1 VLGVVAALAFAST
14 ATAAAPFTPAKQHL
28 TESRATAIFVAHDK
42 VADWLDRYPKQ
53 RRSTSASFESDTTKC
68 GVGAKG
74 GCWDVGVFDS
84 KAGQI
89 AKGKVDDVT
98 GRVTEAWTGPQ
109 VAWSMARGSEG
120 AFGGRRINSLRYWL
134 PFCAIFFLG
143 LADLRRLFSLRNL
156 DLLVLLSFSISLF
169 FFNRGDIFTSV
180 PLVYPPLVYLLA
192 RCMWIGIRGRPARGA
207 PVWPAWVLLGLAVFL
222 GGFKIG
228 LNYRGGSNVIDVGY
242 AGVIGAQ
249 RIAAGVM
256 PYGNFPKED
265 DLKACGPADAAGEI
279 RDRIQSNGRC
289 ESANPL
295 GDTYGPV
302 AYEAYLPGYGLFGWS
317 GKWDT
322 LPAVKFTSVL
332 FDFLC
337 LLGIALVGLRY
348 GGPLLGGALALA
360 WSAYPFTTYVLMS
373 NTNDAIVPVFLIWG
387 FLFAS
392 WSWARGAFAAL
403 SGWTK
408 FATLVVAPMWLTYPG
423 PVRRPSRLA
432 AFAGGFLVAT
442 AAAFSILLLDAHPIH
457 AAQTF
462 YDRTLKTQITRG
474 SPFSLWD
481 WAQYHA
487 RGLPNL
493 HVVQWLLE
501 GFLVVGAVAAAFFPS
516 RKSPLQLAALT
527 GALLIGFE
535 LVLTHW
541 FYLYIP
547 WFFPFVAFALLAHG
561 RESAP

>member
-1 VLGVVAALAFAST
+1 
-14 ATAAAPFTPAKQHL
+14 
-28 TESRATAIFVAHDK
+28 
-42 VADWLDRYPKQ
+42 
-53 RRSTSASFESDTTKC
+53 
-68 GVGAKG
+68 
-74 GCWDVGVFDS
+74 VFD
-84 KAGQI
+84 KQAGEI

-98 GRVTEAWTGPQ
+98 RRVTEAWTGPQ
-109 VAWSMARGSEG
+109 VAWTMARGNDG
-120 AFGGRRINSLRYWL
+120 AFGGTRINSFRYWL
-134 PFCAIFFLG
+134 PLCAIFFLG
-143 LADLRRLFSLRNL
+143 LADLRRLLSLRNL
-156 DLLVLLSFSISLF
+156 DLLVLLSFSVSLF

-180 PLVYPPLVYLLA
+180 PLVYPPLVYLLL
-192 RCMWIGIRGRPARGA
+192 RCVWIGVRGRPNRGG
-207 PVWPAWVLLGLAVFL
+207 PVWPAWVLIGLAVFL

-228 LNYRGGSNVIDVGY
+228 LNYQGGSNVIDVGY

-249 RIAAGVM
+249 RIADGQV
-256 PYGNFPKED
+256 PYGNFPEEG

-279 RDRIQSNGRC
+279 RDRIQRNGRC

-295 GDTYGPV
+295 GDTYGPT

-337 LLGIALVGLRY
+337 LLGLGLVGLRY

-360 WSAYPFTTYVLMS
+360 WSAFPFTTYVLMS

-392 WSWARGAFAAL
+392 SAWARGAFAAL
-403 SGWTK
+403 AGWTK
-408 FATLVVAPMWLTYPG
+408 FATLVVAPLWLTYPG
-423 PVRRPSRLA
+423 PVRRPRPVL
-432 AFAGGFLVAT
+432 AFAGGFVVAT
-442 AAAFSILLLDAHPIH
+442 LAAFSILLLDAHPVQ
-457 AAQTF
+457 AAHTF
-462 YDRTLKTQITRG
+462 YDRTLKTQITRE

-487 RGLPNL
+487 RGIPDL
-493 HVVQWLLE
+493 HVVQWVLE
-501 GFLVVGAVAAAFFPS
+501 GLLVLGAIAAAFFPS

-527 GALLIGFE
+527 GALLIAFE

-547 WFFPFVAFALLAHG
+547 WFLPFVAFAVIA
-561 RESAP
+561 REPEPSS